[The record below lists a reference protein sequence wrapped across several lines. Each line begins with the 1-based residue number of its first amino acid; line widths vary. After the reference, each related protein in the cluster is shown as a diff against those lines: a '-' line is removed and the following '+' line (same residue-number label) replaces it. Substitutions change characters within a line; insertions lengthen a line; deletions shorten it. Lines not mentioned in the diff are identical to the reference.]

1 MENASK
7 ALIMAGSVLIG
18 VLILTL
24 FVYLFRTMGEYAAS
38 AERDRAQTQIEMFN
52 ANFTKFVG
60 ETVYEDE
67 FGNEETVAKTCTMH
81 DVVTVANFAK
91 QTNQALG
98 YETEQDYSDG
108 SSYIQ
113 VEFFVS
119 GHRREHL
126 ESTIEDEYKELL
138 RNQDLNYI
146 EIRDPITNEIIRYE
160 TRKYTC
166 ELTFSSESGRVI
178 YVKFVEHP

>member
-60 ETVYEDE
+60 ETVYEGEVD
-67 FGNEETVAKTCTMH
+67 GVAKTCTMH

-108 SSYIQ
+108 SNYIQ
-113 VEFFVS
+113 VDFLVPNY
-119 GHRREHL
+119 RKEHL
-126 ESTIEDEYKELL
+126 ESSIEDEYKELL
-138 RNQDLNYI
+138 RNQDLNYKAI
-146 EIRDPITNEIIRYE
+146 PEPQAIGGIRYE

-166 ELTFSSESGRVI
+166 ELIFSSESGRVI